1 MGDLNLI
8 LMPFLQNIISFIL
21 EPEFK
26 GFLLFVKIIFIVIS
40 VLMFSAIIILN
51 IRSSWLNRFILEDL
65 GEVVTLTPY
74 EAKKSFKKWIKI
86 KQRLWSNKEDEYKLA
101 IIEADSLL
109 GDVLEKMGYK
119 GETMTEKLK
128 QIDSIILNNIEQLK
142 EIRKIRN
149 NIVYDPD
156 YKVSLELAKKILA
169 VYEKSFQ
176 ELDVF

>member
-1 MGDLNLI
+1 
-8 LMPFLQNIISFIL
+8 
-21 EPEFK
+21 
-26 GFLLFVKIIFIVIS
+26 
-40 VLMFSAIIILN
+40 MFSAIIILN

-74 EAKKSFKKWIKI
+74 EAKKAFKKWIKI
-86 KQRLWSNKEDEYKLA
+86 KQRLWSDKEDEYKLA

-156 YKVSLELAKKILA
+156 YKVSLELAKKVLA

-176 ELDVF
+176 ELDAF